1 MDGKPFYLSKT
12 IWANVI
18 AIGAAILGA
27 FNIDVDP
34 ETQAQI
40 AAGIVAVANIILR
53 FVTKEPIA

>member
-1 MDGKPFYLSKT
+1 
-12 IWANVI
+12 VI